1 MELLRDR
8 HDAGKRLAGALS
20 HYAGRPDTV
29 VLALPRGGVP
39 VAYEISRILDLP
51 LDVLL
56 VRKLGVPGHEE
67 LAMGAIAW
75 GDIRVLNSE
84 IVKELDISD
93 DAVEDAVTR
102 ESALIR
108 QRNTLY
114 RNDRPPPLV
123 EGKIVIVVDDG
134 LATGATMK
142 AAIAALRQAGAGRIV
157 AAAPVGASSTRDEL
171 LALADEVVC
180 LATPHPFYGVGQWYA
195 DFSQI
200 GDTLVVDLLN
210 KCRARRA
217 GEVRPD
223 DKD

>member
-1 MELLRDR
+1 MEMLQDR

-20 HYAGRPDTV
+20 HYAGRTDTV

-39 VAYEISRILDLP
+39 VAYEISRVLDLP

-75 GDIRVLNSE
+75 GDIRVLNDD
-84 IVKELDISD
+84 IIKELNISE
-93 DAVEDAVTR
+93 DAIEDAVAR
-102 ESALIR
+102 ESELIR
-108 QRNTLY
+108 QRNILY
-114 RNDRPPPLV
+114 RDNRPPPLV
-123 EGKIVIVVDDG
+123 EGKTVIVVDDG

-142 AAIAALRQAGAGRIV
+142 AAIAALRQAGAERVV
-157 AAAPVGASSTRDEL
+157 AATPVGASQTRDEL

-180 LATPHPFYGVGQWYA
+180 LATPYPFYGVGQWYA

-200 GDTLVVDLLN
+200 SDTLVKDLLN
-210 KCRARRA
+210 KCRSRRT

-223 DKD
+223 DKG